1 MVKFFQG
8 QRNWFPGTTS
18 KGHTI
23 STHSDSVAIPKV
35 LTFKTVE
42 IFFKKL
48 VVVDT
53 RCVIIIYWGRFNQNI
68 AEKKRRF
75 SALLIFK
82 KSSYEKIF
90 MFSNINL
97 VGENII

>member
-48 VVVDT
+48 VV
-53 RCVIIIYWGRFNQNI
+53 
-68 AEKKRRF
+68 F
-75 SALLIFK
+75 SFMKALLILSY
-82 KSSYEKIF
+82 KSA
-90 MFSNINL
+90 L
-97 VGENII
+97 

>member
-48 VVVDT
+48 VVV
-53 RCVIIIYWGRFNQNI
+53 V
-68 AEKKRRF
+68 F
-75 SALLIFK
+75 SFMKALLILSY
-82 KSSYEKIF
+82 KSA
-90 MFSNINL
+90 L
-97 VGENII
+97 

>member
-8 QRNWFPGTTS
+8 QRNWFPGTTL

-48 VVVDT
+48 VVV
-53 RCVIIIYWGRFNQNI
+53 
-68 AEKKRRF
+68 F
-75 SALLIFK
+75 SFMKALLILSY
-82 KSSYEKIF
+82 KSA
-90 MFSNINL
+90 L
-97 VGENII
+97 